1 MNVDCNAQH
10 IIDQWKQR
18 SGIVQDSDGMDVLS
32 QTVKQKDEAVRG
44 DLKTLLRDYAT
55 DLYVDDGPSAKEPEK
70 PSTPTP
76 AVITAEPTKASDET
90 KKEADKKVQFVPILN
105 FIEIFEVIQFLT
117 SDRRMNFKCFNS

>member
-1 MNVDCNAQH
+1 MFDGHPIPRLLQGYRLGDKELLVNVDCNAQH

-90 KKEADKKVQFVPILN
+90 KKEADKKVYSQVL
-105 FIEIFEVIQFLT
+105 V
-117 SDRRMNFKCFNS
+117 